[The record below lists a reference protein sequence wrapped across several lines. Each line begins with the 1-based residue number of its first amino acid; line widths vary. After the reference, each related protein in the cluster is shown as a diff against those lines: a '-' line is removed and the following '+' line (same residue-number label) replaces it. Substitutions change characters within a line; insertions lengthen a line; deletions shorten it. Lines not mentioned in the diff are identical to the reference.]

1 MSDKK
6 QRVCVVVTS
15 CTGKS
20 TYLKHANNWLD
31 MDEIIFPLLTEQE
44 KQYVCQTPWTQ
55 ERSKIMKKI
64 IREKMLKGK
73 RERKKWY
80 I

>member
-1 MSDKK
+1 
-6 QRVCVVVTS
+6 
-15 CTGKS
+15 
-20 TYLKHANNWLD
+20 

-73 RERKKWY
+73 RERKK
-80 I
+80 